1 MSKAQSTSTWKTF
14 KVLLHFFPVLDVSF
28 TRYRGFFNTIKVLLL
43 RLNCCSSF
51 GSMVVF
57 IGKEINSVNNQIL
70 LTVSFFDQELDLNT
84 SPANSYTR
92 ERVCAILWKSI
103 THGSYT
109 LKSWNISNYTQTSQ
123 LYFLLRTFFS
133 MTYSVLV
140 TGC

>member
-1 MSKAQSTSTWKTF
+1 MITKGQNQSYKCYWKIADIQQTEVMYTRRLYEEQLLLSITSKAQGTSTWKTF

-92 ERVCAILWKSI
+92 ERVCAIL
-103 THGSYT
+103 
-109 LKSWNISNYTQTSQ
+109 
-123 LYFLLRTFFS
+123 
-133 MTYSVLV
+133 
-140 TGC
+140 